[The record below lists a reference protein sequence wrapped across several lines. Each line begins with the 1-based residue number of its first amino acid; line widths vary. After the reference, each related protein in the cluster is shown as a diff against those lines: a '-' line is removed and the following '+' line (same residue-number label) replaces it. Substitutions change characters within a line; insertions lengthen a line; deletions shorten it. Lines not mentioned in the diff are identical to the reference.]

1 MNKTTYTIGINLYRF
16 LIKLAAPFN
25 KKAANMIEGRK
36 NWRQKLKNSL
46 NDVNQVKV
54 WFHCASLGE
63 FEQARPLIEKL
74 SGKNV
79 FIIVSF
85 FSPSG
90 YEVRKNYEK
99 ADLVT
104 YLPFDTKSNASDFID
119 LIKPDLVLFT
129 KYEFW
134 HYFLEELNK
143 QNIPTVLF
151 SAIFR
156 SSQEFFKPTGDF
168 FRNMLK
174 KFDFLYV
181 QNEKSK
187 ELLNSIGLSENVE
200 IAGDTRFD
208 RVIDAC
214 NSVNKISLVE
224 TFKGEKKLLVVG
236 SSWPED
242 IKALLKFF
250 RSLPED
256 VKVIIA
262 PHEISEKSIEK
273 LKKSLPHNAIRYSE
287 ASENK
292 IESTESDFLIID
304 NYGMLSS
311 VYQYGDISFI
321 GGAFKDGLHNIL
333 EAATFGMPVIFGN
346 KNYKKF
352 NEAVLLIDEGGAYPV
367 ADSDETDALLKKLF
381 NDNKERERIS
391 NISYDFVRK
400 NKGATD
406 QILKYV
412 EKILYSG
419 HD

>member
-25 KKAANMIEGRK
+25 KKASNMIEGRK
-36 NWRQKLKNSL
+36 NWRQKLTTTLNS
-46 NDVNQVKV
+46 VSQSKV

-74 SGKNV
+74 SDNNIC
-79 FIIVSF
+79 IIVSF

-134 HYFLEELNK
+134 HYFLEELDSR
-143 QNIPTVLF
+143 NIPTILF

-156 SSQEFFKPTGDF
+156 SSQEFFKPSGDF

-181 QNEKSK
+181 QNKKSK
-187 ELLNSIGLSENVE
+187 ELLHGIGLSDNVK

-208 RVIDAC
+208 RVIDTC
-214 NSVNKISLVE
+214 NSVKKIPLVE
-224 TFKGEKKLLVVG
+224 KFKGNNKLLIVG

-242 IKALLKFF
+242 INALQKFF
-250 RSLPED
+250 NSLPND

-262 PHEISEKSIEK
+262 PHEISEKSINK
-273 LKKSLPHNAIRYSE
+273 LESSLPQKTMRYSKV
-287 ASENK
+287 SEK
-292 IESTESDFLIID
+292 ILDSSDSDFLIID
-304 NYGMLSS
+304 NFGMLAS
-311 VYQYGDISFI
+311 VYQYGEISFI

-333 EAATFGMPVIFGN
+333 EAATFGMPVLFGN

-352 NEAVLLIDEGGAYPV
+352 NEAILLIEEGGAFPI
-367 ADSDETDALLKKLF
+367 ADSDEAESLLKKLF
-381 NDNKERERIS
+381 LQDGERERIS
-391 NISYDFVRK
+391 KISYDFVRK

-412 EKILYSG
+412 EKVLYSG